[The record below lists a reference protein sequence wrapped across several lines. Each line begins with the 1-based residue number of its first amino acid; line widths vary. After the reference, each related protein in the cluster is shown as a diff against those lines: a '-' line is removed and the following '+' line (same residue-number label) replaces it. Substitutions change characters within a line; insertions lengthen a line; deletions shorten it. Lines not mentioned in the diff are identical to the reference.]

1 MKKKNRLLGFITL
14 LVYVFLIGPLLV
26 IAAASF
32 SETKALVFPGKGF
45 TLQWY
50 KQVLTM
56 S

>member
-32 SETKALVFPGKGF
+32 S
-45 TLQWY
+45 
-50 KQVLTM
+50 
-56 S
+56 